1 MSFTSEVSGHA
12 FNIKC
17 ASDIDLEEA
26 ERICSCIKTEAES
39 STSISR
45 VVLFLNDQ
53 YQMDHN
59 VMRIFSPVGLSLRK
73 KNITIY
79 VLNPPKKTRQLINQ
93 LGMAALL
100 HPVDIPEEIPNLAPG
115 PKPKP
120 KAGINVAFIN
130 PFVEGTLTTLKIQC
144 GVDCKPGKPMPK
156 DEFKTSPPLAIA
168 GVIGIASPTFRGS
181 IAIAF
186 PEATFLGV
194 IGKMLGETYSEIT
207 QDLEDGAGELLNII
221 YGHAKKVLNEQ
232 GHSIDKALP
241 TVVRGDKINIRH
253 MSKSMAIVLPFE
265 TEMGLF
271 VIEVGA
277 DQGSE

>member
-1 MSFTSEVSGHA
+1 MSFKHEIHGHA
-12 FNIKC
+12 LDIKC
-17 ASDIDLEEA
+17 AADINVPEA
-26 ERICSCIKTEAES
+26 EEICNFIKSTVES
-39 STSISR
+39 SDKIGR
-45 VVLFLNDQ
+45 VVLHLGDQ
-53 YQMDHN
+53 FQMDHN
-59 VMRIFSPVGLSLRK
+59 VMRVFSPIGLNLRK

-120 KAGINVAFIN
+120 KAGINVSFIN
-130 PFVEGTLTTLKIQC
+130 PFVEGTLTTLKVQC

-186 PEATFLGV
+186 PEKTFLGV
-194 IGKMLGETYSEIT
+194 IGKMLGETYTEIT

>member
-1 MSFTSEVSGHA
+1 MSFKNEVSGHA
-12 FNIKC
+12 LNIIC
-17 ASDIDLEEA
+17 EANIDLAEA
-26 ERICSCIKTEAES
+26 EAICKAIKTETES
-39 STSISR
+39 SNKISR
-45 VVLFLNDQ
+45 VVLYLNDNI
-53 YQMDHN
+53 QMEHT

-73 KNITIY
+73 KEINIY

-115 PKPKP
+115 PKVKP

-130 PFVEGTLTTLKIQC
+130 PFVEGTLTTLKVQC
-144 GVDCKPGKPMPK
+144 GIECKPGKPMPK

-168 GVIGIASPTFRGS
+168 GVIGIASSTFRGS

-186 PEATFLGV
+186 PEKTFLGV
-194 IGKMLGETYSEIT
+194 IGKMLGENYTEIT

-253 MSKSMAIVLPFE
+253 MSKSPAIVLPFE

-277 DQGSE
+277 DVN